1 MGFQKVVNVDPA
13 IATPGLEVNPGQAVY
28 TAFNF
33 VSDGTVEAGG
43 FAFSVAL
50 EEDEAGATA
59 MNAAS
64 KKGSAGAKVLGF
76 VERNMSGTILNA
88 LGTATNVYPVGA
100 GVPIAIRGQFYAF
113 AAAAATDGQSVLCD
127 PTTGAI
133 TYGQAGAANGTGWVV
148 RLPRGVYEVAEGDV
162 VIYENFGLTVAAAAA
177 GKSLVGTDEVGEAK
191 AS

>member
-1 MGFQKVVNVDPA
+1 MGFQKVVNIDPA

-33 VSDGTVEAGG
+33 VSDGTVEAGS

-64 KKGSAGAKVLGF
+64 KKGSARAKVLGF

-113 AAAAATDGQSVLCD
+113 AAATATDGQSVLCD

-133 TYGQAGAANGTGWVV
+133 TYGQAGATNDTGWVV

-162 VIYENFGLTVAAAAA
+162 VIYENFGLTVAAAAS

>member
-33 VSDGTVEAGG
+33 VSDGTVEAGS

-50 EEDEAGATA
+50 EKDEAGATA

-113 AAAAATDGQSVLCD
+113 AAAAATDGQSVLCG

-133 TYGQAGAANGTGWVV
+133 TYGQAGAANDTGWVV